1 MSNTTLNEG
10 DLVYV
15 ENIGY
20 GTLVD
25 CGEHKGEGLQVADTL
40 PKKSSV
46 IFDPNMFDSS
56 QNPSEGG

>member
-10 DLVYV
+10 DMVYV

-20 GTLVD
+20 GTLIDVGD
-25 CGEHKGEGLQVADTL
+25 SKGDTLKVGEGL

-56 QNPSEGG
+56 